1 MRLEEWRQY
10 AVESRMSAI
19 FRFQIKRSGVV
30 VVADG
35 KVQDD
40 GVREDDLAFYRDSEL
55 HSFFNKENYVDTPI
69 EPIAQL
75 EAVASNTSEPSNQP
89 KKRGRAKKSSPSVQE
104 SPRPVLGD
112 GYSGDGGEV
121 GSSGG

>member
-10 AVESRMSAI
+10 AMEGRMSAI
-19 FRFQIKRSGVV
+19 FHFKIKRSGVV
-30 VVADG
+30 VVSDG

-69 EPIAQL
+69 EPITQL
-75 EAVASNTSEPSNQP
+75 EAIASDASEPSGQP

-104 SPRPVLGD
+104 SSRPVLGD
-112 GYSGDGGEV
+112 GYSGDRG
-121 GSSGG
+121 